1 MTKFDIIVIGSGQ
14 AAVPLATRLVAA
26 GRRVLVVEKAHLG
39 GTCINTGCTPTKT
52 MMASARAAHV
62 ARHAARLGVHT
73 GDVRVDLEAVVRRKD
88 EIVAQW
94 RAGLQRRLE
103 GAGDALQWQRG
114 HARFVGPREVQVGER
129 TYSAETIV
137 LNVGGRPVA
146 PPLPGLDSVAYLDNA
161 SIMELR
167 AVPQHLVVLGG
178 GYIAVEF
185 AQMFRRFGAAVT
197 IVQRGPHLLGREDP
211 DVTQALEDAFRNE
224 DIALRLNAQAASV
237 QRRGEGI
244 RLELQDGSVLDGSH
258 LLVAVGRAP
267 NTRDLGCE
275 AAGIAL
281 DARGAIVADEQ
292 YRTTAP
298 GVFAVGD
305 VLGGPQFTHNSWDD
319 HRLLYDI
326 LMGRERDRSRRLVP
340 YSVFTDPQLARV
352 GLSEIEARE
361 RGIRYE
367 VASYPFASIAR
378 AIELDETA
386 GLVKVLVDPESE
398 RILGAAIVGI
408 EAGELIHI
416 FITLMQAG
424 ATARAIVDS
433 QAIHPTLAEG
443 VQSAVMSLP
452 RYAL

>member
-1 MTKFDIIVIGSGQ
+1 MTKFDVIVIGSGQ

-26 GRRVLVVEKAHLG
+26 GRRVLIVEKSHLG
-39 GTCINTGCTPTKT
+39 GTCVNTGCTPTKT
-52 MMASARAAHV
+52 MVASARAAHV
-62 ARHAARLGVHT
+62 ARHAARLGVHA

-88 EIVAQW
+88 DIVAQS
-94 RAGLQRRLE
+94 RASLQRRLE

-146 PPLPGLDSVAYLDNA
+146 PPLPGLDTVAYLDNA

-167 AVPQHLVVLGG
+167 AVPRHLVVLGG

-237 QRRGEGI
+237 QRRDEGI

-267 NTRDLGCE
+267 NTGDLGCE

-352 GLSEIEARE
+352 GISEVEARE

-367 VASYPFASIAR
+367 VASYPFANIAR
-378 AIELDETA
+378 ATELDETA

-443 VQSAVMSLP
+443 VQSAVMRLP